1 MTNKKWEKNKLFFE
15 ALFDK
20 NLPLTSW

>member
-1 MTNKKWEKNKLFFE
+1 MTNKKWEKNKLYFE